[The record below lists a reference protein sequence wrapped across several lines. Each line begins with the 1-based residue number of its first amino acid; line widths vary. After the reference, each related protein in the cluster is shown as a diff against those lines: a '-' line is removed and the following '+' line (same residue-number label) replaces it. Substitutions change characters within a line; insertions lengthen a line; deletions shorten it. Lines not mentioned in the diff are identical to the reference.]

1 MGDASTVATESYAN
15 IRTVRAFSSEWL
27 EEKKYDLNQSI
38 GEAHGHLQ
46 SSSLVGMRRSRRW
59 MAVYVAALRKGLK
72 ESFGGALQNLLSSYT
87 NLAAG
92 IMILWYGGIVVLND
106 GPLSVG
112 NLITFR
118 ELTFRAHADAQH
130 SLPSPPLSGRRVCLH
145 RALLEHDP
153 WQLCVCTSAS
163 RSTGCGPLT
172 LHRCCFTDQAINNL
186 VVQFTTARGAAQR
199 VFEML
204 DALPDVDLNAGVKLN
219 RAELR
224 GTIDLDHVTFA
235 YQMRPKEKVINDVS
249 LTIDGGSTVAFV
261 GKSGGGKSTIVHL
274 LMRFYDPSSGR
285 ILLDGRDLKDINLRS
300 LHEMTGLVAQD
311 TQLFGSECSNGRL
324 GLRLLPRL

>member
-1 MGDASTVATESYAN
+1 M
-15 IRTVRAFSSEWL
+15 
-27 EEKKYDLNQSI
+27 
-38 GEAHGHLQ
+38 
-46 SSSLVGMRRSRRW
+46 
-59 MAVYVAALRKGLK
+59 
-72 ESFGGALQNLLSSYT
+72 
-87 NLAAG
+87 
-92 IMILWYGGIVVLND
+92 
-106 GPLSVG
+106 
-112 NLITFR
+112 
-118 ELTFRAHADAQH
+118 
-130 SLPSPPLSGRRVCLH
+130 CLH

-153 WQLCVCTSAS
+153 RQLCVCTGAFCSA
-163 RSTGCGPLT
+163 GCGPLT
-172 LHRCCFTDQAINNL
+172 RHRCCSADQAINNL

-224 GTIDLDHVTFA
+224 GTIDLDRVTFA
-235 YQMRPKEKVINDVS
+235 YQMRPKENVINDVS

>member
-1 MGDASTVATESYAN
+1 M
-15 IRTVRAFSSEWL
+15 
-27 EEKKYDLNQSI
+27 
-38 GEAHGHLQ
+38 
-46 SSSLVGMRRSRRW
+46 
-59 MAVYVAALRKGLK
+59 
-72 ESFGGALQNLLSSYT
+72 
-87 NLAAG
+87 
-92 IMILWYGGIVVLND
+92 
-106 GPLSVG
+106 
-112 NLITFR
+112 
-118 ELTFRAHADAQH
+118 
-130 SLPSPPLSGRRVCLH
+130 
-145 RALLEHDP
+145 
-153 WQLCVCTSAS
+153 
-163 RSTGCGPLT
+163 
-172 LHRCCFTDQAINNL
+172 
-186 VVQFTTARGAAQR
+186 QFTTARGAAQR

-224 GTIDLDHVTFA
+224 GTIDLDRVTFA

-311 TQLFGSECSNGRL
+311 TQLFGSECSHGRL

>member
-1 MGDASTVATESYAN
+1 M
-15 IRTVRAFSSEWL
+15 
-27 EEKKYDLNQSI
+27 
-38 GEAHGHLQ
+38 
-46 SSSLVGMRRSRRW
+46 
-59 MAVYVAALRKGLK
+59 
-72 ESFGGALQNLLSSYT
+72 
-87 NLAAG
+87 
-92 IMILWYGGIVVLND
+92 
-106 GPLSVG
+106 
-112 NLITFR
+112 
-118 ELTFRAHADAQH
+118 
-130 SLPSPPLSGRRVCLH
+130 
-145 RALLEHDP
+145 
-153 WQLCVCTSAS
+153 
-163 RSTGCGPLT
+163 
-172 LHRCCFTDQAINNL
+172 
-186 VVQFTTARGAAQR
+186 QFTTARGAAQR

-224 GTIDLDHVTFA
+224 GTIDLDRVTFA
-235 YQMRPKEKVINDVS
+235 YQKRPREKVINDVS

-324 GLRLLPRL
+324 GLRLLTRL